1 MVLTGAQVRAQATAQ
16 QQEIPE
22 AAIVVVDHSDETAVA
37 EVVAERSTV
46 ELVPHVQ
53 DYLAKLA
60 EYFLTQTQALAEGHT
75 FMQIQLEGQGEA
87 QSSALLADRE
97 STDAGIKQ
105 LANQQ
110 LAIAGRFHEEL
121 MATHASIREQ
131 FLRLETMQAN
141 VGEEIER
148 SVADKL
154 FRALREAHS
163 ESQSMIAA
171 QVDGVARVEQQV
183 DAKIGSGLQ
192 VLISHIHQ
200 LVEEEIATHQARAI
214 EMTTELTQQLVK
226 KSTAQMKDHF
236 GRSFELVFK
245 LARDDLKQ
253 ELTSNTITSDGTSH
267 DAVKSFVL
275 EEIEKS
281 KRHFE
286 AQVQQALISTQSDLN
301 LQAQRQADAVSILRE
316 KLQQHCDRVPEI
328 RDIVDEAEA
337 CNTIKDLVE
346 KEVEKRMELV
356 QRQLLTAHPQTGRC
370 TEISDIKVEHDVAGE
385 VGQRLTEVR
394 IDDIS
399 EQAKQTVE
407 NSVKLI
413 HDLVREAIRRYA
425 CVSGDTGDG
434 SGDVGDEDDEDLSKE
449 DRSIQ
454 QGMRYA
460 LVKAHASALPSQ
472 LKVEAENENL
482 SFPK

>member
-1 MVLTGAQVRAQATAQ
+1 MVLTRAQVRAQATAQ

-46 ELVPHVQ
+46 ELVRHGQ

-60 EYFLTQTQALAEGHT
+60 EPSLKGTHLC
-75 FMQIQLEGQGEA
+75 EGQGEA
-87 QSSALLADRE
+87 QSSALLAVRE
-97 STDAGIKQ
+97 SIDAGIKQ

-121 MATHASIREQ
+121 MATHAGIREQ

-141 VGEEIER
+141 VSEKIER

-171 QVDGVARVEQQV
+171 QVD
-183 DAKIGSGLQ
+183 
-192 VLISHIHQ
+192 
-200 LVEEEIATHQARAI
+200 
-214 EMTTELTQQLVK
+214 
-226 KSTAQMKDHF
+226 
-236 GRSFELVFK
+236 
-245 LARDDLKQ
+245 
-253 ELTSNTITSDGTSH
+253 DGTSH

-286 AQVQQALISTQSDLN
+286 AQ
-301 LQAQRQADAVSILRE
+301 
-316 KLQQHCDRVPEI
+316 
-328 RDIVDEAEA
+328 
-337 CNTIKDLVE
+337 
-346 KEVEKRMELV
+346 KRMELV

-370 TEISDIKVEHDVAGE
+370 TEISDIKVEHGVAGE

-399 EQAKQTVE
+399 EQTKQTVE

-434 SGDVGDEDDEDLSKE
+434 SGDVGDDDDKDLSKE
-449 DRSIQ
+449 DRSIRLR
-454 QGMRYA
+454 MRDA
-460 LVKAHASALPSQ
+460 LVKAHASAFPSQ
-472 LKVEAENENL
+472 LKVEAEDENPQL
-482 SFPK
+482 SEVKSSRNDEDIASPSRVLPLAYRCELNSNGNAGRRAVIADVQKGCTESGGCSETLQINAQAALGC

>member
-1 MVLTGAQVRAQATAQ
+1 MVLTRAQARTQATAQ
-16 QQEIPE
+16 QQETLE
-22 AAIVVVDHSDETAVA
+22 AVMVVVDHSDETAVA

-53 DYLAKLA
+53 DCLAKLA
-60 EYFLTQTQALAEGHT
+60 EYFLTQTQALAEGHA
-75 FMQIQLEGQGEA
+75 FMQIQLEGQGAA
-87 QSSALLADRE
+87 QK

-110 LAIAGRFHEEL
+110 LTITGRFHEEL
-121 MATHASIREQ
+121 MATHAGIREQ

-148 SVADKL
+148 SVADRL

-171 QVDGVARVEQQV
+171 QQL
-183 DAKIGSGLQ
+183 DAKIGSGFQ
-192 VLISHIHQ
+192 VLTSHIHQ
-200 LVEEEIATHQARAI
+200 LVEEKIATHQASTI
-214 EMTTELTQQLVK
+214 EMTIEMAQQL
-226 KSTAQMKDHF
+226 
-236 GRSFELVFK
+236 
-245 LARDDLKQ
+245 

-275 EEIEKS
+275 EEIEIS

-286 AQVQQALISTQSDLN
+286 AQ
-301 LQAQRQADAVSILRE
+301 
-316 KLQQHCDRVPEI
+316 
-328 RDIVDEAEA
+328 A
-337 CNTIKDLVE
+337 CNTIKELVK

-356 QRQLLTAHPQTGRC
+356 QLQLLTAHPQTGRC
-370 TEISDIKVEHDVAGE
+370 TEISDIKVEHD
-385 VGQRLTEVR
+385 T
-394 IDDIS
+394 
-399 EQAKQTVE
+399 KQTVE
-407 NSVKLI
+407 NGVKLI

-425 CVSGDTGDG
+425 CVSDDTGDG
-434 SGDVGDEDDEDLSKE
+434 SGDVGDEEDEDLSKA

-454 QGMRYA
+454 QRMQDT

-472 LKVEAENENL
+472 LSEVKSSLNDDDSASPSWVHHQALPLAYCGELSSNGNADRRAVIADVQKEVAQREEAAAKRYRSMRKL
-482 SFPK
+482 R